1 MTIDNVR
8 WQTLSALF
16 DRALDL
22 TPGERE
28 ALIARECAGDAGLA
42 AQLRRMLDAAD
53 ADSPL
58 DGAASA
64 MVALEDEPEPA
75 QVGDRL
81 GGWILDGEIGRG
93 GMGVVHAAHRDDGD
107 THQRA
112 AIKRLRMRWDG
123 SPQAQRF
130 AHERRILARL
140 SHPNIPRLLDHG
152 VDAAGRPW
160 FAQEFI
166 DGRDLLAHADENRL
180 DLRARI
186 ELFRQVC
193 AAVQHAHEH
202 FVVHRDLKPSNILV
216 DPDGH
221 AKVQDF
227 GVAKRLDA
235 EDAESTRTGAGAGY
249 TPQYAA
255 PEQVTGEAITA
266 ATDVYALGVILY
278 QLLSGRLPY
287 AFDAGNLSALAQAI
301 TARTPERLDK
311 AIAEGDAAAIRDRLQ
326 ARATSEPAF
335 RRFVRGDLSRIVQT
349 ALAKE
354 PQRRYSSVLQMS
366 LDLRRFLS
374 GRPVSVA
381 GNSFGYRTGKFVQRN
396 RWAVALGTLALGAV
410 LAGSIVSV
418 VQMRRAQE
426 SARLAGIERD
436 NARTE
441 AERSQAVRDHLL
453 LMFRE
458 SGSDAGQR
466 SARDVLTTSADQV
479 FNMYRDDP
487 GAGLD
492 VANSLGSIHAT
503 FSDVTAAGELYRA
516 VLARPDIGRFPEQR
530 ARAWL
535 GLANVEHAQARHPEA
550 KRLLADAQAFWTGD
564 AQRWRKDLLESR
576 ALQAKLERDG
586 GDAAKAVQTLRAAWQ
601 EALAANAGKPS
612 RESLYYQASM
622 VFVMALA
629 GDPAGARK
637 VGEEALA
644 GYRALG
650 LGETA
655 DGIGAL
661 NNLMTAKMF
670 SGDIAGALVDARQAW
685 ELRKRLFPRSA
696 DTATTGLNY
705 AAMLVKVG
713 RLQEARD
720 VGEAALAMAVDS
732 AGARS
737 RNAMVARVFLADVQT
752 QLDGD
757 EARVVALMREQ
768 ERQMP
773 EMALSPMERA
783 ALLRMSGIAK
793 VFDGR
798 PAEALKDLTES
809 EALFKQ
815 LGPVGEPSLK
825 NLRDW
830 IARAQRGR

>member
-1 MTIDNVR
+1 MDIDNAR

-22 TPGERE
+22 APGERE

-58 DGAASA
+58 DGAAPA
-64 MVALEDEPEPA
+64 MIALEDEPEPA
-75 QVGDRL
+75 QAGDRL

-140 SHPNIPRLLDHG
+140 SHHNIPRLLDHG

-166 DGRDLLAHADENRL
+166 DGRDLLAHADANRL

-221 AKVQDF
+221 AKVLDF

-311 AIAEGDAAAIRDRLQ
+311 AIADGDAAAIRERLQ
-326 ARATSEPAF
+326 ARATSELAF

-418 VQMRRAQE
+418 VQMRSAQAQAAKATAEAARADAE
-426 SARLAGIERD
+426 ADRARLAATR
-436 NARTE
+436 
-441 AERSQAVRDHLL
+441 AERSVDFL
-453 LMFRE
+453 
-458 SGSDAGQR
+458 
-466 SARDVLTTSADQV
+466 
-479 FNMYRDDP
+479 
-487 GAGLD
+487 
-492 VANSLGSIHAT
+492 
-503 FSDVTAAGELYRA
+503 RA
-516 VLARPDIGRFPEQR
+516 VLQAGSRSAGGRPDMTLLEALDLTVAQTETSSESPDIVADGLVSAAVSYDEMGLRDKARATLEKARLLQEQR
-530 ARAWL
+530 LPDDKALR
-535 GLANVEHAQARHPEA
+535 GRILAQQGW
-550 KRLLADAQAFWTGD
+550 LLAH
-564 AQRWRKDLLESR
+564 ESPR
-576 ALQAKLERDG
+576 RGQ
-586 GDAAKAVQTLRAAWQ
+586 
-601 EALAANAGKPS
+601 ALA
-612 RESLYYQASM
+612 
-622 VFVMALA
+622 
-629 GDPAGARK
+629 
-637 VGEEALA
+637 EEALRLQ
-644 GYRALG
+644 RAAVPQDETG
-650 LGETA
+650 LVEAMSIVVVFHANT
-655 DGIGAL
+655 
-661 NNLMTAKMF
+661 
-670 SGDIAGALVDARQAW
+670 GDYDKAMELTR
-685 ELRKRLFPRSA
+685 ELRKRRLANGASELNDDIITLWQNEAILLSLMKRGDESIAAHRKAIELRERALGPEALGTLMERLGLLQSLNRVGRSA
-696 DTATTGLNY
+696 DGLAEAEQLLPRLRAVVGEDHVNSRDVESALAIGY
-705 AAMLVKVG
+705 YQTRQYDKALPWLQRCFDWGIAHHSNWLGDLAERYPQALRALGREADAARVEARYKAYLAA
-713 RLQEARD
+713 REARD
-720 VGEAALAMAVDS
+720 AAP
-732 AGARS
+732 AG
-737 RNAMVARVFLADVQT
+737 T
-752 QLDGD
+752 
-757 EARVVALMREQ
+757 
-768 ERQMP
+768 P
-773 EMALSPMERA
+773 
-783 ALLRMSGIAK
+783 
-793 VFDGR
+793 
-798 PAEALKDLTES
+798 
-809 EALFKQ
+809 
-815 LGPVGEPSLK
+815 
-825 NLRDW
+825 
-830 IARAQRGR
+830 